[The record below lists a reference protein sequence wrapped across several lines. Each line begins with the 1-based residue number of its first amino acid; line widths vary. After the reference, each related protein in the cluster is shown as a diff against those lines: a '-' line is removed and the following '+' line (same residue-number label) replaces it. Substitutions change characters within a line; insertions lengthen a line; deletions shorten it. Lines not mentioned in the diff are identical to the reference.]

1 MPPGRTVVPIS
12 EGPLGVLDLL
22 DGSFAV
28 LRQRARVIVA
38 IVAGLVLPVA
48 LLEAWAARD
57 DLGGSSFSELFR
69 DPAASPAATSPF
81 AAYDL
86 LFFLTQGLG
95 LAVTAAGGV
104 AVSRVV
110 AGWLEGE
117 DLSALDALR
126 FTARRL
132 PALAGAFV
140 IVHAL
145 EGVGFLLLGVPGLA
159 AIVLCSLTSPVLAIE
174 GLGPVAAVRRSA
186 ELVRRRPGPLIG
198 LTLLLVAVQYGVG
211 QAVGTLPGAV
221 AIFIGPDRT
230 WPLLAASNTITSLIL
245 VPVTGAA
252 MCLAYLDNR
261 FRTEGF
267 DLRRRIHQ
275 HFVVQNG
282 VVQHGVENQVR

>member
-1 MPPGRTVVPIS
+1 MPARTVVPIS

-28 LRQRARVIVA
+28 LRQRARVIVG

-48 LLEAWAARD
+48 MLQAWASRD
-57 DLGGSSFSELFR
+57 DLGGSSFGDLLD
-69 DPAASPAATSPF
+69 DPTASTGTASPF
-81 AAYDL
+81 APYDL
-86 LFFLTQGLG
+86 LFFLTRGLG

-104 AVSRVV
+104 AVSWVV
-110 AGWLEGE
+110 VGWLDGQ
-117 DLSALDALR
+117 DRSALEALR

-132 PALAGAFV
+132 PALAGSFV

-145 EGVGFLLLGVPGLA
+145 EGIGFLLLGIPGLV

-198 LTLLLVAVQYGVG
+198 LTLLLFAVQYGVS

-221 AIFIGPDRT
+221 AVFVGPDRA

-252 MCLAYLDNR
+252 MCLAYLDLR
-261 FRTEGF
+261 FRTEGL
-267 DLRRRIHQ
+267 DLGRRMQR
-275 HFVVQNG
+275 HFADGRDPVSG
-282 VVQHGVENQVR
+282 AGR

>member
-1 MPPGRTVVPIS
+1 MARPASIKHGLRGIQLDPPGGTTSGSVDLGVYQLCGTV

-22 DGSFAV
+22 
-28 LRQRARVIVA
+28 
-38 IVAGLVLPVA
+38 GLGRTPPTIRPA
-48 LLEAWAARD
+48 MWAASNMSR
-57 DLGGSSFSELFR
+57 
-69 DPAASPAATSPF
+69 A
-81 AAYDL
+81 
-86 LFFLTQGLG
+86 
-95 LAVTAAGGV
+95 
-104 AVSRVV
+104 RVV

-221 AIFIGPDRT
+221 AIFIGPASRT

-252 MCLAYLDNR
+252 
-261 FRTEGF
+261 G
-267 DLRRRIHQ
+267 RR
-275 HFVVQNG
+275 
-282 VVQHGVENQVR
+282 

>member
-1 MPPGRTVVPIS
+1 MSPVPARTVVPIS

-28 LRQRARVIVA
+28 LRQRARVIVGT
-38 IVAGLVLPVA
+38 VAGLVLPVA
-48 LLEAWAARD
+48 LLQAWASRD
-57 DLGGSSFSELFR
+57 DLGGSSFGDLLN
-69 DPAASPAATSPF
+69 DPAAGTGTASPF

-86 LFFLTQGLG
+86 LFFLTRGLG

-110 AGWLEGE
+110 VGWLDGH

-140 IVHAL
+140 IVKVL
-145 EGVGFLLLGVPGLA
+145 EGVGFLLLGIPGLA
-159 AIVLCSLTSPVLAIE
+159 AILLCSLTSPVLAIE

-198 LTLLLVAVQYGVG
+198 LSLLLFAVQYGVG

-221 AIFIGPDRT
+221 AVFVGPDRA

-245 VPVTGAA
+245 VPVNGAA
-252 MCLAYLDNR
+252 MCLAYLDLR
-261 FRTEGF
+261 YRTEGL
-267 DLRRRIHQ
+267 DLSRRIQ
-275 HFVVQNG
+275 RHFGPEHVAG
-282 VVQHGVENQVR
+282 PAA